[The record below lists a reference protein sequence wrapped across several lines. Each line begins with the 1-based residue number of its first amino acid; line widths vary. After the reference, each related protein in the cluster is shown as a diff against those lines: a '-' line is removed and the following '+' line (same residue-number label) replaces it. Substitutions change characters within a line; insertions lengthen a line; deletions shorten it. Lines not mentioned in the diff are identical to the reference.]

1 MFPDLVMFDI
11 TQEVLQHVR
20 TFVKDVTLKTT
31 DTAQFSRTISNGGLP
46 VGGGFDEKSLQF

>member
-46 VGGGFDEKSLQF
+46 VGGGFDEKSLKF